1 MNWTF
6 VYQQPMQNQMNS
18 FNPMLFNNM
27 FDQNL
32 FIAAQNN
39 PQQMMDFNTSNQ
51 LNSLEDDQNYK
62 VNITFSSMQGTKINM
77 IFDCDESID
86 GILTKFLKR
95 VNLTEL
101 IGNLQNKIKFILN
114 ADPIDF
120 GDDRKLKDILV
131 PGTTNT
137 NIIIHDTGNLIGA

>member
-1 MNWTF
+1 
-6 VYQQPMQNQMNS
+6 
-18 FNPMLFNNM
+18 
-27 FDQNL
+27 
-32 FIAAQNN
+32 
-39 PQQMMDFNTSNQ
+39 
-51 LNSLEDDQNYK
+51 
-62 VNITFSSMQGTKINM
+62 MQGTKINM

>member
-1 MNWTF
+1 
-6 VYQQPMQNQMNS
+6 
-18 FNPMLFNNM
+18 
-27 FDQNL
+27 
-32 FIAAQNN
+32 
-39 PQQMMDFNTSNQ
+39 
-51 LNSLEDDQNYK
+51 
-62 VNITFSSMQGTKINM
+62 MQGTKINM

-120 GDDRKLKDILV
+120 GDNRKLKDVLV
-131 PGTTNT
+131 AGATNI